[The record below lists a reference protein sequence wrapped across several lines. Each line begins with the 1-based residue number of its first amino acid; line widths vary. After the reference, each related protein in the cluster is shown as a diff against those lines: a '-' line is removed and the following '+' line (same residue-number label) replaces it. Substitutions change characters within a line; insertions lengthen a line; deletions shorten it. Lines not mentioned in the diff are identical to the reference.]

1 MRTEVKKMRRIYKV
15 DDKNINTDMQSI
27 LVSGT
32 ISKILIETDDKYTI
46 AMGDGLELKEGYVL
60 NVQEV
65 SIEDHKVLLELTK
78 DGNVVDTK
86 VVYSSIDD
94 DAYVYDGESPDG
106 KDKYPLIIARI
117 DAISRGTDIN
127 VVTIGGV
134 FQASD
139 TTTNIKTCSKYDEL
153 EVTKS
158 KPNWKQEICR
168 ITDEML
174 QTKYGNAQD

>member
-1 MRTEVKKMRRIYKV
+1 MRRTYRV
-15 DDKNINTDMQSI
+15 NVEDINTDGRSV

-46 AMGDGLELKEGYVL
+46 ATGDGLELKEGYVL
-60 NVQEV
+60 NVQQV

-94 DAYVYDGESPDG
+94 DAYVYDGESSDG

-117 DAISRGTDIN
+117 DAISRGTDTN

-139 TTTNIKTCSKYDEL
+139 TITNIKMCSKYGEL
-153 EVTKS
+153 EVTES
-158 KPNWKQEICR
+158 KPNWNQEIRR

-174 QTKYGNAQD
+174 QTKYGKAQD